1 VNKDLYIRGFGEDA
15 FVRMDIFPTFINH
28 ITMAASSTAC
38 GDAGK
43 LTVAY
48 HKSTFYITSHHIT
61 MAASS
66 TACGDAGKLTGKQT
80 GIFFICYSPIS

>member
-28 ITMAASSTAC
+28 IAMAASSTAC
-38 GDAGK
+38 D
-43 LTVAY
+43 
-48 HKSTFYITSHHIT
+48 
-61 MAASS
+61 
-66 TACGDAGKLTGKQT
+66 DAGKLTGKQT